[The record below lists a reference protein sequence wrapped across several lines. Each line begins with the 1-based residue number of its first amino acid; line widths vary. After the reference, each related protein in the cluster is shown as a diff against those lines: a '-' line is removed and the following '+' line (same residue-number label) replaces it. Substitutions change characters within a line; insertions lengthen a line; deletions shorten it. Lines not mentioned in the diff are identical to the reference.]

1 MPPDVAPAGAGGAAR
16 SPRTAQV
23 ALLLGGLVA
32 LTVIGSSAV
41 AVALPTMAVELQLST
56 AGAAWV
62 LAAFS
67 LTFSVCTALFGR
79 LADLVGLRLP
89 MRVGAV
95 LFAAGSI
102 LAAGAGSFPVLLAGR
117 LLQGTGA
124 GAVTVL
130 AVAII
135 SARFAR
141 QARARALGSLTAVVT
156 IVSASG
162 PLIGGALTE
171 LVSWR
176 AVLALPAVA
185 LVLAEPVAR
194 LAPAGRGAGGRL
206 DLTGAALVAAAV
218 ASLALLLQAGSV
230 GGGAAGVAA
239 LVALCVVAFALAG
252 RHIVR
257 RPDGFLPRAIVTNG
271 RLMLA
276 AAAGFAFIAAYI
288 AGLFA
293 IPTILTEQG
302 WSPLQIGLGLLP
314 AALYGAVV
322 SRLTGGLIARPPR
335 HRLVAALGVASS
347 AGLLIAAAGAG
358 RPQVLIGGF
367 ALVVAGFGGGQ
378 VPLVDAVP
386 GLVPPELRGIALGT
400 FNLVFFTGGAVGAS
414 IVGGL
419 AGTLGLPGALASVA
433 LLTAV
438 GPGAAAWVLSR
449 SGPV

>member
-1 MPPDVAPAGAGGAAR
+1 MPGDARPAAAGGPR
-16 SPRTAQV
+16 PRTAHV
-23 ALLLGGLVA
+23 SLLLGGLVA

-41 AVALPTMAVELQLST
+41 AVALPSLAAELQLTT
-56 AGAAWV
+56 AGSAWV

-89 MRVGAV
+89 LRIGAV
-95 LFAAGSI
+95 LFAAGS
-102 LAAGAGSFPVLLAGR
+102 LVAASADSFALLVAGR

-124 GAVTVL
+124 GAVPVL

-135 SARFAR
+135 AARFAE

-185 LVLAEPVAR
+185 LALAEPVAR
-194 LAPAGRGAGGRL
+194 LAPGGRGAGGRL
-206 DLTGAALVAAAV
+206 DIGGALLVAASV
-218 ASLALLLQAGSV
+218 GSLALLLQAGSV
-230 GGGAAGVAA
+230 GGGARGVAA
-239 LVALCVVAFALAG
+239 LVALCGVTFALAG
-252 RHIVR
+252 RHILT
-257 RPDGFLPRAIVTNG
+257 RPGGFLPRAVVTNS

-276 AAAGFAFIAAYI
+276 GAAGSALIAAYI

-293 IPTILTEQG
+293 IPKILTAAD
-302 WSPLQIGLGLLP
+302 WSPLQIGIGLLP
-314 AALYGAVV
+314 AALFGAIV
-322 SRLTGGLIARPPR
+322 SRVSGTLTARTPR
-335 HRLVAALGVASS
+335 HRLVAAFGAMSTL
-347 AGLLIAAAGAG
+347 GLLVAAAGAAH
-358 RPQVLIGGF
+358 PPVLIGGF

-386 GLVPPELRGIALGT
+386 GLVAPELRGIALGT
-400 FNLVFFTGGAVGAS
+400 FNLVFFTGGAVGAATA
-414 IVGGL
+414 GGL
-419 AGTLGLPGALASVA
+419 AETLGLPWALACLA
-433 LLTAV
+433 LLPAV
-438 GPGAAAWVLSR
+438 APAAATWALR
-449 SGPV
+449 RPQPA